1 MFGRSA
7 FVVKHP
13 VTEEIVYLEL
23 VTMSA
28 ETERKS
34 RKLLDFILKY
44 IRHIVI
50 KLFRSRLCV
59 HGYHCASHGR
69 GQFAAYLSDVSE
81 VGYGGG
87 IVILEGVGID
97 AEKLRIACRKGEI
110 RVSKEV
116 TVGVCSRT
124 EAIVVPEQ
132 NYVGYA
138 ELL

>member
-1 MFGRSA
+1 MATTVR
-7 FVVKHP
+7 
-13 VTEEIVYLEL
+13 VTVGGSSLRI
-23 VTMSA
+23 
-28 ETERKS
+28 
-34 RKLLDFILKY
+34 
-44 IRHIVI
+44 
-50 KLFRSRLCV
+50 
-59 HGYHCASHGR
+59 
-69 GQFAAYLSDVSE
+69 LSDVSE

-138 ELL
+138 DLL